1 MKKITLLLAL
11 LLMIPLAGQA
21 QQNRVSDKELVSVL
35 WAMGQMYPDGFT
47 LSLDSLRQPTKGLAV
62 SYLATQNSFDKKS
75 LPAVIKHAHEHNNI
89 VGGWYDPVEDKY
101 YFDSTIIFPEDSLT
115 AALAFAR
122 ENQQHTVYDLGRQIN
137 IRSNYEQKDIRII
150 LDCDMG
156 SSTDDLFALMMLY
169 RYMDMKRC
177 NLLGVIVDRMGKA
190 NADIVDVLNNYYG
203 YPDIPV
209 GLETKGVPDP
219 KVWITYHNLPYARTT
234 DAIPM
239 FKRSI
244 GDNGTYMESYKL
256 YRKLLSEQ
264 PDKSV
269 TIASIGFVTSL
280 ARLLESGPDEY
291 SPLNG
296 VELVRSK
303 VKAIYAMGGVFGDAV
318 EPDYNFKQAID
329 FSLKFF
335 ELLPKDVD
343 MIFSPGEVGD
353 PLDYRPELVISDM
366 NWTDFH
372 PIKWTYQF
380 LNCNTG
386 QKMWD
391 PQAVIQAVEGDD
403 FYQLS
408 ERGWVTLTPNGE
420 TIFTPDPKGNARYQR
435 PGDPVWCDMV
445 LKYIRLMAIQH

>member
-1 MKKITLLLAL
+1 MKKTKLLILLFLSLASFTF
-11 LLMIPLAGQA
+11 A
-21 QQNRVSDKELVSVL
+21 QEKLTDKELVNVIY
-35 WAMGQMYPDGFT
+35 AMGQMYPDGFT
-47 LSLDSLRQPTKGLAV
+47 LDLNTMRQPTEGLIV
-62 SYLATQNSFDKKS
+62 SYKATQNSFDRKS
-75 LPAVIKHAHEHNNI
+75 LPAVIKHARAHENL
-89 VGGWYDPVEDKY
+89 VGGWYNPENGKY
-101 YFDSTIIFPEDSLT
+101 YFDSNRSFPEDSL
-115 AALAFAR
+115 AAAVAFAR
-122 ENQQHTVYDLGRQIN
+122 DNDQHTVYITSKGIN
-137 IRSNYEQKDIRII
+137 IWSNYEQKDIRVI

-177 NLLGVIVDRMGKA
+177 TLLGVIVDRMGKA

-203 YPDIPV
+203 YPDIPI

-234 DAIPM
+234 DGVPM

-244 GDNGTYMESYKL
+244 GDNGSYMESYKL

-296 VELVRSK
+296 VELVRAK
-303 VKAIYAMGGVFGDAV
+303 VKTICAMGGVFGDAV

-329 FSLKFF
+329 FSLRFF
-335 ELLPKDVD
+335 ELLPKEVD
-343 MIFSPGEVGD
+343 IIFSPGEVGD
-353 PLDYRPELVISDM
+353 PLDYRPELVIADM
-366 NWTDFH
+366 DWTDFH

-391 PQAVIQAVEGDD
+391 PQAVIQAVEGDE

-420 TIFTPDPKGNARYQR
+420 TIFKADPKGNARYQR

>member
-1 MKKITLLLAL
+1 MLLLLLAA
-11 LLMIPLAGQA
+11 MPVAGFA
-21 QQNRVSDKELVSVL
+21 QNQPRVSDKELVSVI

-47 LSLDSLRQPTKGLAV
+47 LSLDSLRQPKEGLAV

-75 LPAVIKHAHEHNNI
+75 LPAVIKHARAHNGI
-89 VGGWYDPVEDKY
+89 VGGWYNPDEDKY
-101 YFDSTIIFPEDSLT
+101 YFDSSRIFPEDSLE

-122 ENQQHTVYDLGRQIN
+122 ENQQHTVYDLGKEIN
-137 IRSNYEQKDIRII
+137 IKSNYEQEDIRII
-150 LDCDMG
+150 LDTDMG

-169 RYMDMKRC
+169 RYMDMQRC
-177 NLLGVIVDRMGKA
+177 KLIGVIVDRMGKA
-190 NADIVDVLNNYYG
+190 NADIVDAMNCYYN
-203 YPDIPV
+203 YPDIPI
-209 GLETKGVPDP
+209 GLETKGVEHPP
-219 KVWITYHNLPYARTT
+219 VWIPYHNLAYARTI
-234 DAIPM
+234 DSQLM
-239 FKRSI
+239 FERRI
-244 GDNGTYMESYKL
+244 GDEGTYQEAYKL

-303 VKAIYAMGGVFGDAV
+303 VKTIYAMGGVFGRAV

-335 ELLPKDVD
+335 ELLPKEVD
-343 MIFSPGEVGD
+343 IVFSPGEVGD
-353 PLDYRPELVISDM
+353 PLDYRPEQVIADLD
-366 NWTDFH
+366 WTDCH
-372 PIKWTYQF
+372 PIKWTYMF
-380 LNCNTG
+380 LQCDTG

-391 PQAVIQAVEGDD
+391 PQAVINAVEGDD
-403 FYQLS
+403 LYKLS
-408 ERGWVTLTPNGE
+408 PRGWVKLTPNAE
-420 TIFTPDPKGNARYQR
+420 TLFTADPNGNCRYQY
-435 PGDPVWCDMV
+435 PGDPVWCDTV